1 MYSSYSISSS
11 SGSSGS
17 DSSDDDDDDSTIFNI
32 MNDLEEE
39 NNQQDDQT
47 EIQYYGE
54 EQENQQD
61 DHDEETFVIDGFEL
75 INNENAITT
84 IYRNLYND
92 SPREIETQDD
102 SMIFE
107 EIFNDYNDIERIY
120 EKEYLFLDSEK
131 INNKYYIGIY
141 SRVDDELLLGSCISS
156 SSFFEFPISAVKK
169 YLSTYSII
177 YNDRFFLKKIDILK
191 LAINETDGT
200 YNVVIKTVWL
210 RIFQRKWKKLFA
222 EKKSMMEHKKKL
234 SSRMYFEVYGKWP
247 PI

>member
-1 MYSSYSISSS
+1 MYSSYSISS
-11 SGSSGS
+11 SSGS

-39 NNQQDDQT
+39 NNVQDDQT

-156 SSFFEFPISAVKK
+156 SSFFEFPINAVKK

-247 PI
+247 PK

>member
-1 MYSSYSISSS
+1 
-11 SGSSGS
+11 
-17 DSSDDDDDDSTIFNI
+17 
-32 MNDLEEE
+32 MNDLKEE
-39 NNQQDDQT
+39 NNPQDDQT
-47 EIQYYGE
+47 EIQQYGDDDDDDDDDE
-54 EQENQQD
+54 ETQQD
-61 DHDEETFVIDGFEL
+61 DHEETFVIDGFEL

-120 EKEYLFLDSEK
+120 EKEYFFLDCEK

-156 SSFFEFPISAVKK
+156 SSFFEFPINAVKK

-200 YNVVIKTVWL
+200 YNVIIKTVWL